1 MKRHYYLLIV
11 LFGLLVNSCT
21 NIESKIEEKIKT
33 SMDDPSS
40 FELISIKP
48 LDTLLLADNEL
59 FLSRIKG
66 YSLIGSKESKET
78 AEMNDIT
85 GLIDLHKEELNNA
98 KNYIIENPNEN
109 GAEII
114 AMNWIIDY
122 RQKAIDSLQIE
133 YNKALNKRVVFSKE
147 LLELNSDAFNILNEC
162 SGIKNFD
169 LISYRV
175 EYRGTNKFGALV
187 KTDTNVLTYNNE
199 VYTDIYNID
208 KAFKEDTKK
217 LTE

>member
-1 MKRHYYLLIV
+1 MKKTALFFAEILFNETIRHYG
-11 LFGLLVNSCT
+11 GLAPKYFFVDVVINGN
-21 NIESKIEEKIKT
+21 NIGIMAVEE
-33 SMDDPSS
+33 
-40 FELISIKP
+40 
-48 LDTLLLADNEL
+48 
-59 FLSRIKG
+59 
-66 YSLIGSKESKET
+66 
-78 AEMNDIT
+78 
-85 GLIDLHKEELNNA
+85 H
-98 KNYIIENPNEN
+98 
-109 GAEII
+109 
-114 AMNWIIDY
+114 
-122 RQKAIDSLQIE
+122 
-133 YNKALNKRVVFSKE
+133 FSKE
-147 LLELNSDAFNILNEC
+147 LLELNGDAFNILNEC